1 MIQLQEI
8 DHYPEETARIAR
20 LAFTKGNTCI
30 KMRDSIGTIFC
41 DKDFE
46 ALFSTRGQPAFSPWR
61 LALVCVL
68 QYINDMTDR
77 QAADAVRG
85 RIDWKYALSLELTDP
100 GFDFSVQARI

>member
-8 DHYPEETARIAR
+8 DPIPEETAHIAR
-20 LAFTKGNTCI
+20 LAFAKGNTCI

-41 DKDFE
+41 DQDFE

-77 QAADAVRG
+77 QAFQLQCAV
-85 RIDWKYALSLELTDP
+85 ELIGSTH
-100 GFDFSVQARI
+100 FL

>member
-8 DHYPEETARIAR
+8 DQIPEETARIAR
-20 LAFTKGNTCI
+20 LAFPKGNTCI
-30 KMRDSIGTIFC
+30 KMRDAIGTIFR

-68 QYINDMTDR
+68 QYIKGKNSKNFNLISKFR
-77 QAADAVRG
+77 FFHQSS
-85 RIDWKYALSLELTDP
+85 IKKYFANSIHCYSHP
-100 GFDFSVQARI
+100 